1 MKIKYDS
8 KKVERISEE
17 YVNVTL
23 YLKGKVVYK
32 ATLPNENS

>member
-8 KKVERISEE
+8 KKTEVLSEE
-17 YVNVTL
+17 YVNVTF
-23 YLKGKVVYK
+23 YLKGKIVYK